1 MRPILT
7 HSVFT
12 LVCIFL
18 VACSNEAPK
27 ETAPITPPPS
37 PAPTAQSVNAK
48 PYLYKVFM
56 VDSHNI
62 SAGYGY
68 NILLDSTVF
77 IHQPT
82 IPAIQGNRGFSSE
95 SQAGLAASLVIY
107 KLLHN
112 ITPPSVSVR
121 ELDSLGVLN

>member
-1 MRPILT
+1 MFFGL
-7 HSVFT
+7 HF
-12 LVCIFL
+12 F
-18 VACSNEAPK
+18 VACNNAAPNETV
-27 ETAPITPPPS
+27 TAPQTSPTP
-37 PAPTAQSVNAK
+37 ATQTVNAK
-48 PYLYKVFM
+48 PYLYNVFM
-56 VDSHNI
+56 VDSHNL

-68 NILLDSTVF
+68 NILLDSAIF

-82 IPAIQGNRGFSSE
+82 IPAIPGNHGFKTE